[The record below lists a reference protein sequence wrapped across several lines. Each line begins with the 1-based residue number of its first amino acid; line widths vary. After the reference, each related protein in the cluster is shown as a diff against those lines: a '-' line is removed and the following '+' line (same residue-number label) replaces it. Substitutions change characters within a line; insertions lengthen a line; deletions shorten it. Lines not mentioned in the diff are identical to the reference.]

1 MRTPIAL
8 AVLMLTHS
16 AWAASADEDDLALA
30 YGDTATV
37 SVATGSAQSLR
48 RAPAVASVFTAE
60 DIRAMGARDLRE
72 VLNRVPGF
80 HVSVSPFIYEPRYQ
94 VRGVHSTYNSQTLV
108 MIDGVRRQSIYFG
121 SAETIWSNFPLANI
135 ARVEVI
141 RGPGSALYGADAF
154 AAVISITTTNAADM
168 MGVRMGADV
177 GSQGEI
183 KGRLQFGHQV
193 DNWKT
198 GAFLQVGRSD
208 GPDNRIEADAQTAL
222 DALFGTKVSRA
233 PAPLHMGQRELD
245 FAFDASNGPW
255 QFRAKH
261 RQRNL
266 EGTMNG
272 LANALSPNDR
282 IHYRHTSWDIAYV
295 GQALHDGWSIEAHLG
310 GEHSMNQGYYQLFPP
325 GAFGGQFPE
334 GMVGT
339 PDASPRATYLQGSAT
354 RSFGSHR
361 VRVGFGWSQMGI
373 SATEESKNFVFV
385 IVPGIGPFPAPLGKI
400 VNARSVDGLF
410 LDPLQ
415 RTLTY
420 VLAQD
425 EWELARDWTL
435 TLGLRHDRY
444 SDFGGTTNPRAAL
457 VWDARHDLTV
467 KLLHGEAF
475 RAPAAVEMYLKANPV
490 ALGNPNVQP
499 ERMTTSELVFDWQ
512 AAANLHGTLNL
523 FSYRMSDIL
532 RAVPNA
538 DPFTGNTFTNLGEQ
552 TGRGFE
558 TEWRWKPRTGL
569 QMVASYSQQDSRDGL
584 TDAPVADTPQRMVK
598 LALDWQL
605 ASAWGTQLQARHV
618 TERRRA
624 PGDARPP
631 VADLSVVDLALRWN
645 HLANRGWSATLSV
658 NNLLDRDLREPSP
671 APGSI
676 PFDFPL
682 PGRQV
687 VLQSQYRF

>member
-8 AVLMLTHS
+8 AVLILAHS
-16 AWAASADEDDLALA
+16 AWAASADEEDLALA
-30 YGDTATV
+30 YGDAATV

-94 VRGVHSTYNSQTLV
+94 VRGVHSTYSPQVLV
-108 MIDGVRRQSIYFG
+108 MIDGVRRQSMYLG
-121 SAETIWSNFPLANI
+121 SAETVWVNMPLANVS
-135 ARVEVI
+135 RVEVI

-154 AAVISITTTNAADM
+154 AAVISITTFSATDQP
-168 MGVRMGADV
+168 GVRLGAEV
-177 GSQGEI
+177 GNQGEAQ
-183 KGRLQFGHQV
+183 GRVQISQRWDDWEV
-193 DNWKT
+193 
-198 GAFLQVGRSD
+198 GAYVQVGRSD
-208 GPDNRIEADAQTAL
+208 GPDSRVQADAQTGL
-222 DALFGTKVSRA
+222 DSLFGTHISRA
-233 PAPLHMGQRELD
+233 PGAMRMGQR
-245 FAFDASNGPW
+245 AVDAAIDIKNGPW
-255 QFRAKH
+255 QLRAKH
-261 RQRNL
+261 KQRNL

-282 IHYRHTSWDIAYV
+282 IHQRLSSVDLMYTGAEPV
-295 GQALHDGWSIEAHLG
+295 DGWALQAQAGLEES
-310 GEHSMNQGYYQLFPP
+310 SFKGYYELFPP
-325 GAFGGQFPE
+325 GAFGGLYPQGMIGAPE
-334 GMVGT
+334 
-339 PDASPRATYLQGSAT
+339 ASPRSLYLQGSAT
-354 RSFGSHR
+354 RTLGAHR
-361 VRVGFGWSQMGI
+361 LRLGAGWNQSGI
-373 SATEESKNFVFV
+373 TATEEYKNFAFA
-385 IVPGIGPFPAPLGKI
+385 IIPGMGPVPVPLGAL
-400 VNARSVDGLF
+400 VSARSADGLF

-475 RAPAAVEMYLKANPV
+475 RAPAAVELYLKANPV
-490 ALGNPNVQP
+490 ALGNPNARP
-499 ERMTTSELVFDWQ
+499 EHMTTSELVFDWQ

-584 TDAPVADTPQRMVK
+584 TDAPVADTPQRMLK

-605 ASAWGTQLQARHV
+605 ANAWGTQLQARHV
-618 TERRRA
+618 AERRRA

-631 VADLSVVDLALRWN
+631 VADLRVVDLALRWN
-645 HLANRGWSATLSV
+645 HQAARGWSATLSI

-687 VLQSQYRF
+687 VLQSNYRF